1 MKQPKRK
8 PLFTGVATALATP
21 FENGE
26 IDYAALGQMI
36 EYQIACGIDGLV
48 LCGTTG
54 EAATLSEKEYE
65 AVVAFG
71 AQAIGGRV
79 PFLVGCGSPDTAKS
93 AVRAKYAGKNGADGL
108 LIVTPYYNRGTRLGQ
123 IYHYETCAEAGG
135 IPVILYH
142 VPARTGVRL
151 SADAMA
157 RIAKHPLIAG
167 IKEASGDMEL
177 FADLSL
183 RLRDTLALYTG
194 NDGLL
199 LSSLAMGGA
208 GSVSVVS
215 NLLPRETG
223 DVCRAFFAGNTEK
236 AAALQLRLL
245 PLIRLLFAE
254 VNPAP
259 LKHALEQ
266 MGYCHGELRLPLATV
281 EEDLRAEIDRELKR
295 LQN

>member
-8 PLFTGVATALATP
+8 PIFVGVATALATP
-21 FENGE
+21 FDGGE
-26 IDYAALGQMI
+26 IDYAAMRYMI

-54 EAATLSEKEYE
+54 EAATLSEREFE

-71 AQAIGGRV
+71 AETIGGRV
-79 PFLVGCGSPDTAKS
+79 PFLVGCGSPDTAQS
-93 AVRAKYAGKNGADGL
+93 ISRAKYAGKSGADGL
-108 LIVTPYYNRGTRLGQ
+108 LVVTPYYNRGTRAGIVQ
-123 IYHYETCAEAGG
+123 HYGAVAEAGG
-135 IPVILYH
+135 IPTILYH

-151 SADAMA
+151 SVDTMA
-157 RIAKHPLIAG
+157 RIAEHPLIAG
-167 IKEASGDMEL
+167 IKEASGDMEF

-199 LSSLAMGGA
+199 LSALSMGGA
-208 GSVSVVS
+208 GSISVVS
-215 NLLPRETG
+215 NLMPRETG
-223 DVCRAFFAGNTEK
+223 DICRAFYTGNTEK
-236 AAALQLRLL
+236 AAAIQLRLL

-266 MGYCHGELRLPLATV
+266 MGQCHGELRLPLATV
-281 EEDLRAEIDRELKR
+281 EETLQREIERELKR
-295 LQN
+295 LTE